1 MQQVHFAAEGNNARN
16 HPLHMKHSATH
27 GGNGL
32 NKLER
37 IDERKS
43 QSPSNRSKMLT
54 KGANSKQNLN
64 DISNITIN
72 SKNLEDS
79 VKAPNRPPVRIEG
92 LTEFLVESHYK
103 RFGVY
108 SKVEPELFKYW
119 KDYISLAY
127 KEERK
132 KKAQLSALYQSQI
145 S

>member
-1 MQQVHFAAEGNNARN
+1 
-16 HPLHMKHSATH
+16 MKHSATV
-27 GGNGL
+27 GGSGL
-32 NKLER
+32 KRLER

-43 QSPSNRSKMLT
+43 QSPSNRSKALS
-54 KGANSKQNLN
+54 KGGNSKINLN

-103 RFGVY
+103 KFGVY
-108 SKVEPELFKYW
+108 SKVEPEMFKYW
-119 KDYISLAY
+119 KDHISLAY

-132 KKAQLSALYQSQI
+132 KKAQLQALYQS
-145 S
+145 